1 MSSFLAENFV
11 KIITFIT
18 FTIAILGS
26 IVQFASFR
34 VDIQGYG
41 ANRQLMM
48 IGQDIIGAKFLSEES
63 GGETIKGVFSKQKLD
78 GLGGDLGDKIK
89 FADMPTYFINIT
101 VATGSEKKSWLFGDA
116 AVKDKPHLKY
126 FHPVAVKY
134 PDKTLPAIVEIYFLN
149 KQK

>member
-48 IGQDIIGAKFLSEES
+48 IGQDIIGAKFLSYS
-63 GGETIKGVFSKQKLD
+63 PDGENGEIMKGVFSKEKLD
-78 GLGGDLGDKIK
+78 ALSGDLGDKIA
-89 FADMPTYFINIT
+89 FADMPEYFINIRD
-101 VATGSEKKSWLFGDA
+101 SENSWKFGDA
-116 AVKDKPHLKY
+116 GVKDKPHLKY
-126 FHPVAVKY
+126 FHPIAIKY
-134 PDKTLPAIVEIYFLN
+134 PGKTLPAIVEIYFLN

>member
-1 MSSFLAENFV
+1 MSSFLSENFV

-41 ANRQLMM
+41 VNRQLMV

-63 GGETIKGVFSKQKLD
+63 GGEVVKGVFSKEKLD
-78 GLGGDLGDKIK
+78 ALGGDLGDKIK
-89 FADMPTYFINIT
+89 FADMPEYFIIIT
-101 VATGSEKKSWLFGDA
+101 DSENNSWLFGDA

-126 FHPVAVKY
+126 FYPIAIKY
-134 PDKTLPAIVEIYFLN
+134 PDKTLPATIEIYFL
-149 KQK
+149 KGEK